1 MNKPE
6 WNRRDFIVKP
16 IVWAGAARMLAGTN
30 LLAETADT
38 TRGALLERTL
48 GRTGLK
54 LPIVSMGVM
63 NADVP
68 GILRRSYELGIRHFD
83 TAAVYQNG
91 RNEEMV
97 GSVIKEMGIRDKVVI
112 STKQG
117 IRASMQNPSD
127 AKMRFIDGVEASLK
141 RLQMDHV
148 DILYHHGVDSADHAK
163 AEGPIEALQTLKKEG
178 KTRFIGISTHD
189 TVEVLNAVVP
199 LNVFDVALVTLN
211 YTMAHDAKK
220 LATIEKAAKSGIG
233 IVAMKTQAG
242 GTVRPDAKLP
252 KELPPESQ
260 TALLKWVLNHDFITT
275 AIPGFSTY
283 EHLEQDFTVVRN
295 LAYTDAEKKFLADKT
310 FTAQAEFCQQ
320 CGQCREDCPQRVD
333 IPALMR
339 SHMYAVQYRN
349 VSMARHLLA
358 RSDVGQ
364 GLDACR
370 SCQSCQAHCRN
381 TVQIAR
387 KIGQLNELLL
397 V

>member
-1 MNKPE
+1 MNNPE

-16 IVWAGAARMLAGTN
+16 ILWAGAARMLAGTN
-30 LLAETADT
+30 LLAESSNAAS
-38 TRGALLERTL
+38 GALLERTL

-117 IRASMQNPSD
+117 TRSSSQNTAE
-127 AKMRFIDGVEASLK
+127 AKKRFIDGVEASLR

-148 DILYHHGVDSADHAK
+148 DIVYHHGVDSADHAT

-211 YTMAHDAKK
+211 YTMAHDAEK
-220 LATIEKAAKSGIG
+220 LATIERSAKSGIG

-252 KELPPESQ
+252 QELPPESQ
-260 TALLKWVLNHDFITT
+260 TALLKWVLNHDFVAT

-283 EHLEQDFTVVRN
+283 EHLEQDFSVIRN
-295 LAYTDAEKKFLADKT
+295 LAYTDAEKNFLANRA
-310 FTAQAEFCQQ
+310 FVAQAEFCQQ
-320 CGQCREDCPQRVD
+320 CGQCREDCPKQVD

-339 SHMYAVQYRN
+339 SHMYAVQYHN

-358 RSDVGQ
+358 KSEVGR

-370 SCQSCQAHCRN
+370 SCGFCRARCRN

-387 KIGQLNELLL
+387 KIAQLKELQPA
-397 V
+397 